1 MTRDVARPSTPWT
14 RAEPQSARTVSNE
27 LELTVAFAVA
37 FLMAV
42 RYRLPHEIPISY
54 VVAVALL
61 PVSVSA
67 LWRYRGAFTL
77 ALLSVAAAVSG
88 LVLTVNASG
97 LGQTDTGLA
106 SIHTGQVLGIPLVGM
121 TLLWARSVIG
131 TRNTVFMYSLGM
143 FASLTLAGINAAN
156 PWKFSFSVPVVL
168 LVLSLPRVYRQRL
181 VEILVLLGLATF
193 SVLNDSRSAAAQMLI
208 AAVLLLAQGARRR
221 GRSPRSRG
229 KATTVL
235 IRIGVLMLASIY
247 LLQQAIVEGTVG
259 SKVQERT
266 IQQIDNS
273 GSLLLGGRP
282 EVGATAKLLKDQFWG
297 YGSGTLAS
305 HHNFQMALDG
315 MTALGYDPDGR
326 YIQVYML
333 NRGFEV
339 HSFAG
344 DLWINFGLLGLVLAV
359 ALGLYLVFGIART
372 MSDRV
377 ATGVLLYLA
386 LRSTWDLAFSPMI
399 STMDT
404 LPLTLAVIL
413 AMAPEHRTS
422 PTSWLRSRFA
432 GRAGSV
438 GRRSR
443 PSR

>member
-1 MTRDVARPSTPWT
+1 MT
-14 RAEPQSARTVSNE
+14 NE
-27 LELTVAFAVA
+27 LELTVAFGVA

-54 VVAVALL
+54 VAAVLLL
-61 PVSVSA
+61 PVSVVA
-67 LWRYRGAFTL
+67 LWKYRGAL
-77 ALLSVAAAVSG
+77 PIALLSVAAAVSG

-97 LGQTDTGLA
+97 LGQTDHGLA
-106 SIHTGQVLGIPLVGM
+106 SIHTGQVLGIPLISM

-131 TRNTVFMYSLGM
+131 TRNMVLMYALGM
-143 FASLTLAGINAAN
+143 FASLTLAGINPAN
-156 PWKFSFSVPVVL
+156 PWKFSFSVPVLL
-168 LVLSLPRVYRQRL
+168 LVLSLPKVYRHRS
-181 VEILVLLGLATF
+181 VEIVLLLGLATF
-193 SVLNDSRSAAAQMLI
+193 SVMNDSRSAAAQMLI

-221 GRSPRSRG
+221 NRATRTRGRSSR
-229 KATTVL
+229 VL
-235 IRIGVLMLASIY
+235 IRIGVLGLASVY

-259 SKVQERT
+259 TEVQERT
-266 IQQIDNS
+266 IKQIDNS

-282 EVGATAKLLKDQFWG
+282 EAGATAKLLIDQPWG

-305 HHNFQMALDG
+305 HHNYQVALNG

-339 HSFAG
+339 HSFGG
-344 DLWINFGLLGLVLAV
+344 DLWINFGVIGLVLAV
-359 ALGLYLVFGIART
+359 VLALYLVFGIART
-372 MSDRV
+372 ISTRM

-386 LRSTWDLAFSPMI
+386 LRSIWDLAFSPMI

-413 AMAPEHRTS
+413 ALAPERSTS
-422 PTSWLRSRFA
+422 RAGWLRSRM
-432 GRAGSV
+432 
-438 GRRSR
+438 
-443 PSR
+443 